1 MGPALVL
8 ADKGFLIPARH
19 KPLILDGPPGS
30 ADCLTSWGEFFG
42 ATMNLLLIRCLLVG
56 ALATLLA
63 CGGGGG
69 GGSSAP
75 PAAASS
81 VPTLASVKPAQG
93 PVGTPV
99 VVTGTNLGDP
109 ATTATLNGVAL
120 SLTNQSGTQVSF
132 TVPGAAT
139 SGNLVITTP
148 GGSASKSFTVDVGF
162 TLDLQVSKVELTQ
175 STQTLDNTVPVVA
188 GKAGLIRVFALANQT
203 NTAAPSVEITLK
215 NNGEVVSGYP
225 KTVAA
230 PTSSVPTVLDESVL
244 SNSWNLVIPGTDLT
258 TPTGSGY
265 TITAVV
271 DPAGDVAESDK
282 TNNTTTVS
290 LTGTTVPPFKTTIFP
305 VVLSSG
311 TGNISATNKDSWAA
325 RLAKMYPVASVDVV
339 VGAAFTPSVSTLASD
354 DSDSHWET

>member
-99 VVTGTNLGDP
+99 VVTGTNRSEEHTSELQ
-109 ATTATLNGVAL
+109 
-120 SLTNQSGTQVSF
+120 SLRH
-132 TVPGAAT
+132 
-139 SGNLVITTP
+139 LVC
-148 GGSASKSFTVDVGF
+148 
-162 TLDLQVSKVELTQ
+162 
-175 STQTLDNTVPVVA
+175 
-188 GKAGLIRVFALANQT
+188 
-203 NTAAPSVEITLK
+203 
-215 NNGEVVSGYP
+215 
-225 KTVAA
+225 
-230 PTSSVPTVLDESVL
+230 
-244 SNSWNLVIPGTDLT
+244 
-258 TPTGSGY
+258 
-265 TITAVV
+265 
-271 DPAGDVAESDK
+271 
-282 TNNTTTVS
+282 
-290 LTGTTVPPFKTTIFP
+290 
-305 VVLSSG
+305 
-311 TGNISATNKDSWAA
+311 
-325 RLAKMYPVASVDVV
+325 
-339 VGAAFTPSVSTLASD
+339 
-354 DSDSHWET
+354 